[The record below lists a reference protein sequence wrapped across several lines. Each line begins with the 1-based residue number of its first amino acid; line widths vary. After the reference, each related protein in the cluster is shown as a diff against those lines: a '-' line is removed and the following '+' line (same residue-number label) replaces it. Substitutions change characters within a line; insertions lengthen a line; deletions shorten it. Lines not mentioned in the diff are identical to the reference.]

1 MRDDLDADQIGHTLW
16 AAVLGSHQHC
26 GATGEDLST
35 RLADVH
41 AIILPAICT
50 PEAAQEYCDVVDRLM
65 EQRGATDHTVNLP
78 VV

>member
-1 MRDDLDADQIGHTLW
+1 VRDDLDADQIGHTLW

-50 PEAAQEYCDVVDRLM
+50 PEALRSTAMWSTGSWNSVVPPITR
-65 EQRGATDHTVNLP
+65 
-78 VV
+78 